1 MFPLYGLAVAG
12 LLPTS
17 FCSLPRSRTTLA
29 FLKKPLTGSRA
40 FSTQE
45 RLWSSQLK
53 QLASV
58 LLGIHAY
65 PGSIMDSLTPACVY
79 PGSIMD
85 TLTSAYLQTLPAG
98 ADNCCSEEVR
108 FSQSDQDVALS
119 SNKTRLHQAG
129 QLLLHPLHQGPLHL
143 RLAAHQDR
151 ATWHQ

>member
-1 MFPLYGLAVAG
+1 MKNHSSIP
-12 LLPTS
+12 PK
-17 FCSLPRSRTTLA
+17 SLDWIP
-29 FLKKPLTGSRA
+29 
-40 FSTQE
+40 
-45 RLWSSQLK
+45 SSWQDTREALE

-58 LLGIHAY
+58 LLGIRVY
-65 PGSIMDSLTPACVY
+65 PDTVMDSLTPACVY

-129 QLLLHPLHQGPLHL
+129 QLLLHPLHQGPLDLH
-143 RLAAHQDR
+143 LAAHQDR